1 MIALLCFIP
10 GLLIHVCL
18 FFKENLYKL
27 PYKVCLTCNL
37 VPYLNF
43 FWTSF
48 SIVYTYGIFI
58 LGEALLTEEL
68 LESVISALKHLK
80 ASDDLKNIEIA
91 NLYIEILN
99 FYPKDSLSRFI
110 KSLLA
115 DNLADLNHHATNAV
129 AKAIALTTILCFFEK
144 HSELVGPSFGAL
156 SRLPLE
162 ATFVAPKNNR
172 IIQKLVGDVAW
183 QFCSHQVGTRN

>member
-1 MIALLCFIP
+1 MSHLQLGPISEFL
-10 GLLIHVCL
+10 L
-18 FFKENLYKL
+18 FFY
-27 PYKVCLTCNL
+27 CL
-37 VPYLNF
+37 
-43 FWTSF
+43 
-48 SIVYTYGIFI
+48 YGIFI

-144 HSELVGPSFGAL
+144 HSELVGPSFAAL
-156 SRLPLE
+156 LPRLPLE
-162 ATFVAPKNNR
+162 AAFVAPKNNR

-183 QFCSHQVGTRN
+183 QFCSHQVGERFVTNCLIIISLDFQHYWSLSACFNQLP